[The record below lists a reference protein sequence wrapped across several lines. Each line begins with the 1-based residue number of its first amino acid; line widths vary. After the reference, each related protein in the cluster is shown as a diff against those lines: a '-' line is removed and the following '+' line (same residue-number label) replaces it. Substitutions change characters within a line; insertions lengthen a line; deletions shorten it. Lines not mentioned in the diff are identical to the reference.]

1 MNILIVEDET
11 PAARRLERLVAAH
24 LGKQLTSIVS
34 VETVAAARA
43 ALGGVDLVMLDLD
56 LDGADGFDVIKGRAG
71 DVRAGGPRVIVVSAR
86 ADRAIDAFDYSVI
99 DFVTKPVAEDRLA
112 RALDKALEPGRSDQG
127 MSLAVRSAGRIDL
140 ARVADIVSLS
150 GADDYVEVALTDGRR
165 LLHDASLDELEKRLP
180 QSFIRAHR
188 SHIVNA
194 KHVKSARTL
203 GAGRRILTMSDGDE
217 IPVSRRRGEDV
228 VKALGLK

>member
-11 PAARRLERLVAAH
+11 PAARRLERLVSEH
-24 LGKQLTSIVS
+24 LGARLGSIVC

-56 LDGADGFDVIKGRAG
+56 LHGADGFDVIKGRAN
-71 DVRAGGPRVIVVSAR
+71 GPRVIVVSAR
-86 ADRAIDAFDYSVI
+86 ADRAIDAFDHAVI
-99 DFVTKPVAEDRLA
+99 DFVTKPVAEERLA
-112 RALDKALEPGRSDQG
+112 RALDKALAPARAHGG

-140 ARVADIVSLS
+140 APVSEIVSLS
-150 GADDYVEVALTDGRR
+150 GADDYVEVALADGRK
-165 LLHDASLDELEKRLP
+165 LLHDASLDDLEMRLP
-180 QSFIRAHR
+180 PTFIRVHR

-194 KHVKSARTL
+194 GQVKSARTL
-203 GAGRRILTMSDGDE
+203 GAGRRVLTMKDGEE

-228 VKALGLK
+228 VKALDRLAR